1 MKNYKSAILIS
12 LGTSLVGFAIIYTV
26 YGYLQRRQNDKKA
39 IKKCYSPTC
48 NMSPKNYS
56 CYSPTCRIKGIEK
69 K

>member
-39 IKKCYSPTC
+39 IKKCYSPSC
-48 NMSPKNYS
+48 NTSPRNFRAILQRVK
-56 CYSPTCRIKGIEK
+56 RKE
-69 K
+69 